1 MTDQPWRIELTRAAQ
16 RDLRRLD
23 PPIRQRINDALVAL
37 AQDPLASAA
46 LRKLTGNQQ
55 SRLRVG
61 DWRVRL
67 TLDTQAKF
75 LVVMRILPRG
85 RAYRD

>member
-1 MTDQPWRIELTRAAQ
+1 MTDEPWRIELTHAAQ

-23 PPIRQRINDALVAL
+23 APIRQRVNDALLKL
-37 AQDPLASAA
+37 AKDPLASAA
-46 LRKLTGNQQ
+46 LRKLTGSQQ

-67 TLDTQAKF
+67 TLDTQARV

-85 RAYRD
+85 RAYQD

>member
-1 MTDQPWRIELTRAAQ
+1 VTDEPWRIEITRAAQ

-23 PPIRQRINDALVAL
+23 PQIRRRVSDALVAL

-46 LRKLTGNQQ
+46 LRRLAGTQQ

-67 TLDTQAKF
+67 TLDTRDRV
-75 LVVMRILPRG
+75 LVVMRVLPRG